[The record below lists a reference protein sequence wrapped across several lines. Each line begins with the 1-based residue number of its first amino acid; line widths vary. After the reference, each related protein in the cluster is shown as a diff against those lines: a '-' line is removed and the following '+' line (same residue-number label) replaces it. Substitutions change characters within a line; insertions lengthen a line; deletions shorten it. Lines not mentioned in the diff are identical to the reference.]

1 VSWPRTSISHAAVR
15 RYGVGVKKS
24 SASSIGAAILAAVL
38 ASAACADVK
47 DQAPARTAP
56 HLASATATAARPAPA
71 IAFPEGWPY
80 ADRAPVT
87 SARGMVVTDAALG
100 TNVGK
105 DVLAAG
111 GNAVDAAIATAF
123 ALAVVY
129 PTAGNIGGG
138 GFLVA
143 RMGRDAYALD
153 FRETAPAASTRDMY
167 LDADGK
173 PMRAARAG
181 HKASG
186 VPGSV
191 AGLWAAYQ
199 KLGSKKKTWAE
210 LMAPAIRLAE
220 EGFVVSPEFSEAVK
234 HAEKRLTSSPGSN
247 ALFFA
252 NGAPPAA
259 GSTWKNPELGAV
271 LRRIAE
277 QGPRGFYEGP
287 TAEKIVA
294 EMKAGGGLITQADL
308 SAYQAKWRTP
318 LVFTYRGAKIIGMPP
333 PSSGGVTM
341 AMIAHILEGYDLQK
355 LGWHTPSH
363 DHLMF
368 EAMRRAFAS
377 RNARLGD
384 PDFVSN
390 PVEELT
396 GAAWANAQRAT
407 IREGRATP
415 SAEIGAASTSGG
427 AGPHTTHFSIVDADG
442 NAVALT
448 TTINWWFGSGVT
460 VRGAGFV
467 LNNEMD
473 DFAAVPGTA
482 NGFGLVQGEP
492 NAVGPGKRML
502 SSMAPTIVLD
512 DRGRVVL
519 VAGGAGGPTII
530 TSVFEIVSNV
540 VDFGLDVTRAV
551 SAPRYHMQHMPDRVL
566 FEKGGFVANERA
578 PLEAMGYAF
587 EEDDH
592 IADSPAIGVGPGGF
606 VGAAEPR
613 RAGALAAGP

>member
-1 VSWPRTSISHAAVR
+1 M
-15 RYGVGVKKS
+15 GVKRDLALFGRAVVVA
-24 SASSIGAAILAAVL
+24 SALAAL
-38 ASAACADVK
+38 ACGGDTR
-47 DQAPARTAP
+47 ARHP
-56 HLASATATAARPAPA
+56 VTATTAVEAVATPERAPLPGP
-71 IAFPEGWPY
+71 IALPEDWPY
-80 ADRAPVT
+80 AKRAPVA
-87 SARGMVVTDAALG
+87 SPRGMVVTDAALG
-100 TNVGK
+100 TKVGR

-129 PTAGNIGGG
+129 PTAGNVGGG
-138 GFLVA
+138 GFMVA
-143 RMGRDAYALD
+143 RVGGDAYALD

-167 LDADGK
+167 VDASGK
-173 PMRAARAG
+173 PAPGARAG

-191 AGLWAAYQ
+191 AGMWAAYQ

-210 LMAPAIRLAE
+210 LLAPAIRLAE
-220 EGFVVSPEFSEAVK
+220 EGFVVSPEFAEAVK
-234 HAEKRLTSSPGSN
+234 HAEKRLTASQGSKD
-247 ALFFA
+247 LFFPKGEPVA
-252 NGAPPAA
+252 E

-271 LRRIAE
+271 LRRVAKD
-277 QGPRGFYEGP
+277 GAKGFYEGP
-287 TAEKIVA
+287 TAERIVA

-308 SAYQAKWRTP
+308 SSYEAKWRTP
-318 LVFTYRGAKIIGMPP
+318 LVFTYRGAKIVGMPP

-341 AMIAHILEGYDLQK
+341 AMIAHILDGYDLRA
-355 LGWHTPSH
+355 LGWHSPKH
-363 DHLMF
+363 DHFMF
-368 EAMRRAFAS
+368 EAMRRAFAA

-384 PDFVSN
+384 PDFVAN
-390 PVEELT
+390 PVDELT
-396 GAAWANAQRAT
+396 SEAWAKAQRAT
-407 IREGRATP
+407 IKPDRATP
-415 SAEIGAASTSGG
+415 STDIGAASTSGG
-427 AGPHTTHFSIVDADG
+427 AGPHTTHFSIVDGEG

-467 LNNEMD
+467 MNNEMD
-473 DFAAVPGTA
+473 DFAAIPGTA

-492 NAVGPGKRML
+492 NAVAPKKRML
-502 SSMAPTIVLD
+502 SSMSPTIVLD
-512 DRGRVVL
+512 DKGHVVL

-540 VDFGLDVTRAV
+540 LDFSLDAARAV
-551 SAPRYHMQHMPDRVL
+551 AAPRYHMQHMPDRVL
-566 FEKGGFVANERA
+566 FEKGGFLPNERA

-592 IADSPAIGVGPGGF
+592 IADSPAIGTGPGGYL
-606 VGAAEPR
+606 GAAEPR